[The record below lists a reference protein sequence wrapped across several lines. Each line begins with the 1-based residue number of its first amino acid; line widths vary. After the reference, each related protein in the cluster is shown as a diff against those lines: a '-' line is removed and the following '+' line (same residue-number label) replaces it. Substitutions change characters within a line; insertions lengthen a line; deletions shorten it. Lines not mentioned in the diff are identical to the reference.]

1 MLEITLKLLL
11 AAVLGGM
18 IGFEREVRGRAAG
31 LRTHI
36 LVSIASAL
44 IMLVSIH
51 VCYMT
56 RYVGNCDPSRIA
68 AGAMISGRLRAAS
81 C

>member
-51 VCYMT
+51 V
-56 RYVGNCDPSRIA
+56 
-68 AGAMISGRLRAAS
+68 
-81 C
+81 